1 MRAWAAGLRASG
13 ARFALRRARPSRSS
27 SGHFK
32 GDLGAAPRGPP
43 HLPRPRLMC
52 AFRLSHLHRHECRC
66 DMDEATCRHLRT
78 LIPGIEVI
86 GPDARNSLY
95 AGFVM

>member
-13 ARFALRRARPSRSS
+13 ARFALRSARPSRAS

-43 HLPRPRLMC
+43 RPPRL
-52 AFRLSHLHRHECRC
+52 RLTCVYWVSHLHRHECRC
-66 DMDEATCRHLRT
+66 DMDRSCVPASEDFDTGYRSYWT
-78 LIPGIEVI
+78 
-86 GPDARNSLY
+86 AR
-95 AGFVM
+95 